1 MAPGTATRMVGTA
14 AATAAVACLLRR
26 GLKVLRADNMRL
38 HHQLRLCTDT
48 IRDAVTRLVH
58 PFYVPMMP
66 KRTLGSSGL
75 QISVISL
82 GGFAFG
88 GDRKTGTH
96 LGSQM
101 AALHEG
107 IWGHQR
113 DEDTFA
119 TIKAALDLGVNLF
132 DNSEMYG
139 DGYAEEVMGRALK
152 ASGYERSSYHIA
164 TKVSE
169 AFLEPAL
176 LRQHLEASLRR
187 LGVDYID
194 LYQIHWASR
203 AAVRTDRYPQRPL
216 GAEVPLEATLA
227 ALDEC
232 RRAGLIRHIGVCN
245 FGVGDLQRALGT
257 GVPIV
262 SNQLC
267 YHLLWR
273 GAEDEVM
280 PFCAAHNI
288 AILPWSPLA
297 QGLLTGKMREPQAVP
312 AGRARSRLFSSSR
325 PQQRHGEPGLERE
338 TFAALD
344 KFAWMSERLGAPMA
358 NVALAWLKD
367 QPGVCSVLMGARTP
381 AQLRRNLDSLA
392 LHLEPAVLSLLRD
405 AGEEIKRKLGP
416 NLDCYE
422 GAATSRIR

>member
-1 MAPGTATRMVGTA
+1 MLNGRHIRSCA
-14 AATAAVACLLRR
+14 LR
-26 GLKVLRADNMRL
+26 
-38 HHQLRLCTDT
+38 
-48 IRDAVTRLVH
+48 
-58 PFYVPMMP
+58 
-66 KRTLGSSGL
+66 
-75 QISVISL
+75 
-82 GGFAFG
+82 
-88 GDRKTGTH
+88 
-96 LGSQM
+96 
-101 AALHEG
+101 LHEG

-194 LYQIHWASR
+194 LCVCRSDPIRHGRSASTAAVRPARPPPSCAPTAPPPRRYQIHWASR